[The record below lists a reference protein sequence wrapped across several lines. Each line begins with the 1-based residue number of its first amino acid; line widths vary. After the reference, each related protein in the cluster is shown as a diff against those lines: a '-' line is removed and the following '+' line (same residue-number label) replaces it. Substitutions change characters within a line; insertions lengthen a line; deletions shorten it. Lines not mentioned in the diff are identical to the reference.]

1 MSSDRSRRVGAPWAG
16 VKRGSGM
23 LLALSLLAGCT
34 VVQGNT
40 ATLDNMKSAAATP
53 ATPVPT
59 AATAN
64 PAAND
69 LLATGNIANESIAS
83 AGIPIPLISPRHL
96 NVRVA
101 SIDPRA
107 GLGSLSSGVPISELA
122 GVYLHYDDAL
132 SVAEASRLNTP
143 KEVRRVL
150 KSLRFSEPETMAEGW
165 YAVRAMAAAQN
176 AVFAQGVRDEV
187 RVKGK
192 DFVLASLNDTN
203 YVLRLPGAGAAVTT
217 VMASVSA
224 ENDRMMTLKQKFLDT
239 AYKFQK
245 QKWGMTAPLETVKAA
260 DAGDSSASSFKAALA
275 ELSPVT
281 PAQAYSATVMTKILS
296 QAARQIA
303 SAPMTQVA
311 AQNDETSSC
320 LNWARLNLN
329 QCIAAAHFPSEEA
342 WCTGTHA
349 IDEVRACWAAALPT
363 TPAH

>member
-1 MSSDRSRRVGAPWAG
+1 MSSDRGRRAGAPWAG
-16 VKRGSGM
+16 VKRGSGL

-34 VVQGNT
+34 VVQGDT
-40 ATLDNMKSAAATP
+40 ASLDNMKTAAATP
-53 ATPVPT
+53 APA

-64 PAAND
+64 PASND
-69 LLATGNIANESIAS
+69 LLSTGSLADASIAS

-107 GLGSLSSGVPISELA
+107 GLGSLTGGVPIEQLA

-165 YAVRAMAAAQN
+165 YAVRAAAAAQN
-176 AVFAQGVRDEV
+176 ALFAEGVRNEV
-187 RVKGK
+187 RLKGK
-192 DFVLASLNDTN
+192 DFVLASLNEAN
-203 YVLRLPGAGAAVTT
+203 YVLRLPGAASAVTS
-217 VMASVSA
+217 VMASVAA
-224 ENDRMMTLKQKFLDT
+224 ENDRMMALKQKFLDT

-260 DAGDSSASSFKAALA
+260 DAGPSASSSFRAALA

-281 PAQAYSATVMTKILS
+281 PAQAYSATVMTKILA
-296 QAARQIA
+296 QGAREII
-303 SAPMTQVA
+303 SAPLTTVA

-320 LNWARLNLN
+320 LNWAR
-329 QCIAAAHFPSEEA
+329 
-342 WCTGTHA
+342 
-349 IDEVRACWAAALPT
+349 
-363 TPAH
+363 

>member
-1 MSSDRSRRVGAPWAG
+1 MSSVWSRRFGAPWAG
-16 VKRGSGM
+16 VKRGSGL

-34 VVQGNT
+34 IVQGDT
-40 ATLDNMKSAAATP
+40 ASLDNIKNAAATP
-53 ATPVPT
+53 ATPVPA

-64 PAAND
+64 PASND
-69 LLATGNIANESIAS
+69 LLSTGSLADASIAS

-107 GLGSLSSGVPISELA
+107 GLGSLAGGVPIEQLA
-122 GVYLHYDDAL
+122 GVYLQYDNAL

-176 AVFAQGVRDEV
+176 ALFAQGVRDEV
-187 RVKGK
+187 RAKGK
-192 DFVLASLNDTN
+192 DSVLASLNEAN
-203 YVLRLPGAGAAVTT
+203 YVLRLPGAGAATT
-217 VMASVSA
+217 AVMASVSA
-224 ENDRMMTLKQKFLDT
+224 ENDRMVALKQKFLDT

-245 QKWGMTAPLETVKAA
+245 QKWGMTEPLETVKAA
-260 DAGDSSASSFKAALA
+260 DARSPVTSSFRAALA
-275 ELSPVT
+275 ELSPVV
-281 PAQAYSATVMTKILS
+281 PAEAYSATVMTKILA
-296 QAARQIA
+296 QAARQII
-303 SAPMTQVA
+303 STPMTQVA